1 MSVATMSSAYI
12 IDVTD
17 QSFDKDV
24 IEKSKSTPV
33 VVDFWAE
40 WCGPCRMLG
49 PILERLAAEYDGSF
63 ILAKVDVDQNQ
74 TLARQFHVQGIPAVK
89 AFFNG
94 RVVGEFTGAQPE
106 PRVRD
111 FLQGLMPSQT
121 DALARQAYECE
132 ISNQLLKAEANYR
145 EVLEEKSDHYSA
157 MLGLGR
163 VLLKQGKIDV
173 GVELLQQIPDGIP
186 EQPAAEALI
195 ATAQFSSEA
204 VDQNE
209 AELRANITE
218 NSADVASHYTLAC
231 LLATQERFME
241 AMDEFL
247 EVIRRNRSYKNDG
260 ARKAMLALFAIIG
273 EDQEITQTYRRKLA
287 NALF

>member
-1 MSVATMSSAYI
+1 MSATTMTSSYI
-12 IDVTD
+12 IDVTQ
-17 QSFDKDV
+17 QSFVGDV
-24 IEKSKSTPV
+24 LEKSKTTPV

-49 PILERLAAEYDGSF
+49 PILERLAVEFDGAF

-74 TLARQFHVQGIPAVK
+74 ALARQFQVQGIPAVK
-89 AFFNG
+89 AFVNG

-111 FLQGLMPSQT
+111 FLQSLVPSQADSLT
-121 DALARQAYECE
+121 QQAYECE

-145 EVLEEKSDHYSA
+145 EAVEEKSDHYTA

-163 VLLKQGKIDV
+163 VLLKQGKTEA
-173 GVELLQQIPDGIP
+173 GVELLEKIPAGVP

-204 VDQNE
+204 VGQNE
-209 AELRANITE
+209 AELRAKITADP
-218 NSADVASHYTLAC
+218 ADVANRYTLAC

-247 EVIRRNRSYKNDG
+247 EVIRRNRPYKNDG

-273 EDQEITQTYRRKLA
+273 ENQEISQTYRRKLA